1 MEKND
6 PRVFQLEQRLNL
18 LHAKISELERRIMAL
33 ERNLSPPKPSVQKPA
48 QLTPDSAQQKTDVG
62 HRYLNRAINLAK
74 RDYDRK
80 YK

>member
-6 PRVFQLEQRLNL
+6 PRALQLEERLNS
-18 LHAKISELERRIMAL
+18 LHARISELERRIIAL
-33 ERNLSPPKPSVQKPA
+33 ERSLTSSKQSGQQPTQPAPSQPKTEAGHKYLS
-48 QLTPDSAQQKTDVG
+48 
-62 HRYLNRAINLAK
+62 RAISMAK

>member
-6 PRVFQLEQRLNL
+6 PRALQLEERLNSL
-18 LHAKISELERRIMAL
+18 SARISELERRIAAL
-33 ERNLSPPKPSVQKPA
+33 ERNLTPSKPSGQQPA
-48 QLTPDSAQQKTDVG
+48 QPAQPQPKTGTG
-62 HRYLNRAINLAK
+62 HSYLSRAISLAK